1 MNKRDLKRLKIDSS
15 FVISPERFIAM
26 FGIECDNI
34 KKINIHDL
42 HYILGKNLNHAGVNQ
57 ISLDSLY
64 RGDILLIGTPNN
76 FKAYYRPIVY
86 KVKVNNIIEETIP
99 PVKSDL
105 DKMSLHELCELCL
118 NVTDIEE
125 FEKILTEIYFRSR
138 FDYNKELDT
147 KDYVLGKFNREEK
160 DKLNEIYRNLV
171 NVIDDFCNISLEM
184 LKSKYNSK

>member
-57 ISLDSLY
+57 INLDSLY

-76 FKAYYRPIVY
+76 FKPYYRPIIY
-86 KVKVNNIIEETIP
+86 KVKVNNIINE
-99 PVKSDL
+99 PVPTTKDDL
-105 DKMSLHELCELCL
+105 NKISLHKLCELCS
-118 NVTDIEE
+118 NTTDIEE
-125 FEKILTEIYFRSR
+125 FEKILAEIYFRSK
-138 FDYNKELDT
+138 FDYSHELDT
-147 KDYVLGKFNREEK
+147 NKVK
-160 DKLNEIYRNLV
+160 IYSMPHRV
-171 NVIDDFCNISLEM
+171 R
-184 LKSKYNSK
+184 